1 MDRIISASS
10 STVKGLVLL
19 RQKAVRRRQS
29 RSFLIEGERLV
40 LDAPEQFIKEL
51 YVTEDALTRR
61 KEDLKSRGLL
71 QRTTLVSEEVME
83 KISDTK
89 TPQGL
94 LAVAMQPLYSMDE
107 VTGRESLGNRQAQ
120 KPLLLLLEDIQD
132 PGNLGTMLRTAEA
145 AGVTGIIMS
154 RGTVDVFNPKVVRS
168 TMSAIFRQPFIYVE
182 DLTGTVRMLQERS
195 IRVYAACLEEST
207 AYHRADYTGACAVAV
222 GNEANGLSEELIRQA
237 DQRIR
242 IPMAGSIESL
252 NAAISAGIL
261 LYEAARQRNF
271 A

>member
-71 QRTTLVSEEVME
+71 Q
-83 KISDTK
+83 
-89 TPQGL
+89 
-94 LAVAMQPLYSMDE
+94 QPLYSMDE